1 MSYDNQIV
9 LIEEGITFSPYY
21 FYTVFLERIISCF
34 NESKDKKPIISYKLT
49 DDNDLFMG
57 RYRIDPISL
66 PLLLS
71 LTQQLK
77 ENQCA
82 AIELELSNC
91 PATSKLLEFLYRSD
105 FFYVAGHNKIPV
117 FPIGKNLLSFDD
129 RYIGGFSNGNIRPE
143 HKIRSYSKNDD
154 SFLMA
159 IDSDERISEDEK
171 RDYFVEYYS
180 YKVYEHFDVLLRE
193 TTNEFASLYVEILS
207 ELITNGIM
215 HSGSDVYALMFSDK
229 FSIKFSISD
238 NGVGLHNSLKKKV
251 NDEYY
256 KRFELWNKI
265 FERTKLQQNTLTES
279 LVAIFETLFYSMIK
293 KRLGLFDLMVNVV
306 NHYSGYFRLHNECSQ
321 IILSPRLGKELESL
335 EHTRNE
341 IRNLYFQKEFKKVDE
356 TKFDVEIKLLISE
369 GESLLLEL
377 FQSILK
383 KYSDDIRFSSIR
395 TFNVRFKGVHIEV
408 EIPKQ

>member
-1 MSYDNQIV
+1 MD
-9 LIEEGITFSPYY
+9 SP
-21 FYTVFLERIISCF
+21 V
-34 NESKDKKPIISYKLT
+34 ESRT
-49 DDNDLFMG
+49 G
-57 RYRIDPISL
+57 H
-66 PLLLS
+66 
-71 LTQQLK
+71 
-77 ENQCA
+77 
-82 AIELELSNC
+82 
-91 PATSKLLEFLYRSD
+91 TSACS
-105 FFYVAGHNKIPV
+105 
-117 FPIGKNLLSFDD
+117 PIGKNLLSFDD

-180 YKVYEHFDVLLRE
+180 YKVFEHFDVLLRE

-306 NHYSGYFRLHNECSQ
+306 NHYSG
-321 IILSPRLGKELESL
+321 
-335 EHTRNE
+335 
-341 IRNLYFQKEFKKVDE
+341 
-356 TKFDVEIKLLISE
+356 
-369 GESLLLEL
+369 
-377 FQSILK
+377 
-383 KYSDDIRFSSIR
+383 
-395 TFNVRFKGVHIEV
+395 
-408 EIPKQ
+408 